1 MLTVLAYRYPNF
13 NTNTIRTFAKM
24 CLYATL
30 ITLVFVGSLI
40 VAPLIL
46 AALSAAIAAVCV
58 AITAACVFACGVV
71 VSVVTALVAFL
82 VAVVLF
88 AVKALCVVVIMASPV
103 VIIRLQKELDKC
115 S

>member
-1 MLTVLAYRYPNF
+1 MFTAVLYRFPGIDTGLRPLAKAFVLAAA
-13 NTNTIRTFAKM
+13 IV
-24 CLYATL
+24 
-30 ITLVFVGSLI
+30 LVFVGSLI

-46 AALSAAIAAVCV
+46 AALSATVAAVCV

-103 VIIRLQKELDKC
+103 VWIRLQKEIDK
-115 S
+115 